1 MRVSSFRPDQL
12 LGGDRMLG
20 VVTPS
25 NTPAGGDL
33 TLLIP
38 LGVFILAVFM
48 GFLQRRR
55 IH

>member
-1 MRVSSFRPDQL
+1 
-12 LGGDRMLG
+12 MLG

-25 NTPAGGDL
+25 NTPAGSDL

-38 LGVFILAVFM
+38 LGVFILTVFM
-48 GFLQRRR
+48 GFLQRKR